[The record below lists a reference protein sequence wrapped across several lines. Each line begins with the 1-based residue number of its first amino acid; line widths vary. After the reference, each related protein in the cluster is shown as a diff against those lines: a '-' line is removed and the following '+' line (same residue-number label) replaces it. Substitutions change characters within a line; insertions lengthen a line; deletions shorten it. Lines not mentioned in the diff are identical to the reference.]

1 MVRNVLNRMPMV
13 FSASPLFLSHVSY
26 FFSQATSISVKWIFR
41 CLLYL
46 MSELYTC
53 LTESIYPRLFSSWR
67 SRRYSLNASSTV
79 FGLTELEICSF
90 KVLAVNNLSSDFSL
104 TISVS
109 YSFFLLAMS
118 MLICSLLGQFDF
130 GTFFSKFPMFRFY
143 RHAKT
148 DILLFAILADT
159 NHKRMF
165 TITKS
170 FWLVTQYINRCS
182 HIDFRFNSWFN
193 SDSEKRLKLWK
204 NGVIY
209 KEKSSYFN

>member
-1 MVRNVLNRMPMV
+1 MV

-79 FGLTELEICSF
+79 FGLTELETCSF

-118 MLICSLLGQFDF
+118 MLIYSLLGQFDF
-130 GTFFSKFPMFRFY
+130 GMFFSKFQCSALTDTPKLLYFR
-143 RHAKT
+143 
-148 DILLFAILADT
+148 LPS
-159 NHKRMF
+159 MQ
-165 TITKS
+165 
-170 FWLVTQYINRCS
+170 TQIIRGCS
-182 HIDFRFNSWFN
+182 PLPRVFD
-193 SDSEKRLKLWK
+193 L
-204 NGVIY
+204 
-209 KEKSSYFN
+209 